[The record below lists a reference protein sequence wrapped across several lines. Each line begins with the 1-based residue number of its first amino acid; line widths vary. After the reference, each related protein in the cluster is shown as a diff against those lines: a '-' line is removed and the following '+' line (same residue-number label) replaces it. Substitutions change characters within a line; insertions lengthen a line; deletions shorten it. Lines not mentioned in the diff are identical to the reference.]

1 MEADRSRQKA
11 LRLCTPCLPS
21 NAPTRTCGQPAPIT
35 IPGTSRAQQHPHT
48 SGFRLLTKRTEF
60 PAPARPGMAMRPAAA
75 AAAAEGMARGAS
87 APWTLGTE
95 RPARESSV
103 DLSLDGCAKRRQAP
117 SSHTQPQ
124 GVAWLWTAQEATH
137 TAWHHGQSECVQTTC
152 ARQHKSSGRHG
163 PSASRACHRH
173 ARLCTH
179 AAPIPPCRLGRH
191 AEAEAHASQ
200 PWRPLAYQAIKF
212 NLLGTLHPRPRPRC
226 LKGTRPKTE

>member
-1 MEADRSRQKA
+1 MPQINSDCLYSKKNTLALSTEGRGANGAERKTENLRAAGKEQRPTGADRGQHACAHGAWDTQS
-11 LRLCTPCLPS
+11 PCLPS
-21 NAPTRTCGQPAPIT
+21 NAPTRTCGQPHPIT
-35 IPGTSRAQQHPHT
+35 IPSRAEQHPHT

-124 GVAWLWTAQEATH
+124 GVTWLWTAQEATH
-137 TAWHHGQSECVQTTC
+137 TA
-152 ARQHKSSGRHG
+152 
-163 PSASRACHRH
+163 
-173 ARLCTH
+173 
-179 AAPIPPCRLGRH
+179 
-191 AEAEAHASQ
+191 
-200 PWRPLAYQAIKF
+200 
-212 NLLGTLHPRPRPRC
+212 
-226 LKGTRPKTE
+226 